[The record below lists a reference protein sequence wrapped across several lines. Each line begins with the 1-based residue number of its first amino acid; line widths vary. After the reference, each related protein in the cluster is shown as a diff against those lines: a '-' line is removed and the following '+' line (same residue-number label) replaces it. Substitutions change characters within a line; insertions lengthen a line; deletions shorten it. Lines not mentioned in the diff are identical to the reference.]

1 MVKLTPGQSVKTE
14 REGQWRQTRVLQ
26 VDASLVRVSVFCM
39 YYSLNRG
46 KVPSKLMVAPPVAQR
61 VSEVVKYNPTRAYQS
76 WSWKLNHFENIIDSL
91 EVM

>member
-26 VDASLVRVSVFCM
+26 VDASLVRVSD
-39 YYSLNRG
+39 
-46 KVPSKLMVAPPVAQR
+46 
-61 VSEVVKYNPTRAYQS
+61 VVKYKPARTYQS
-76 WSWKLNHFENIIDSL
+76 WSWKLNHFENIIDSP